1 MKFITD
7 IMFWVSNGLLIPV
20 IVGLIA
26 LFILSLLLL
35 GGYLGVRQR
44 QRVHAKKYAPIFD
57 TIKYSGLKPLR
68 ETLEAADRATP
79 FEKIALDLLQVALAE
94 RNYLISSYEL
104 ELEKRLSRPKILT
117 KFGPILGLMGT
128 LIPMGPA
135 LVALGTG
142 DVASMAYNMQ
152 VAFAT
157 TVLGMFASGVGY
169 FLLQALRA
177 YNQRNLIWLDY
188 INDSLNDQHDET
200 PKA

>member
-20 IVGLIA
+20 IVGLVV
-26 LFILSLLLL
+26 LFLLSLLLL
-35 GGYLGVRQR
+35 GGFLGIRQR
-44 QRVHAKKYAPIFD
+44 QRAHAKKYSPLFS
-57 TIKYSGLKPLR
+57 TIKYSGLEPLR
-68 ETLEAADRATP
+68 ETLAAADRSTP
-79 FEKIALDLLQVALAE
+79 FEKVALDLLQVTAAE
-94 RNYLISSYEL
+94 RNYLISTYEL
-104 ELEKRLSRPKILT
+104 ELEKRLARPKILT

-142 DVASMAYNMQ
+142 DVSSMAYNMQ

-157 TVLGMFASGVGY
+157 TVLGMFASGIGY

-177 YNQRNLIWLDY
+177 YNQQDLIWLDY
-188 INDSLNDQHDET
+188 INETLSDES
-200 PKA
+200 K

>member
-20 IVGLIA
+20 IVGLIC
-26 LFILSLLLL
+26 LFILALLLL

-44 QRVHAKKYAPIFD
+44 QRAHTKKYTPLFN
-57 TIKYSGLKPLR
+57 TIKYQGLTPL
-68 ETLEAADRATP
+68 EDALTTAERATP
-79 FEKIALDLLQVALAE
+79 FEKIALDLLHVSKAE
-94 RNYLISSYEL
+94 RNYLISNYEL
-104 ELEKRLSRPKILT
+104 ELEKHLARPKILT

-169 FLLQALRA
+169 FLLQTYRA
-177 YNQRNLIWLDY
+177 YNQQSLVWLDY
-188 INDSLNDQHDET
+188 INDTLEN
-200 PKA
+200 A

>member
-20 IVGLIA
+20 IVGLIV

-44 QRVHAKKYAPIFD
+44 QRAHAKKYAPIFS
-57 TIKYSGLKPLR
+57 TIKYSGLKTLR

-79 FEKIALDLLQVALAE
+79 FEKIALDLLQVAPAE

-135 LVALGTG
+135 LVGLSTG
-142 DVASMAYNMQ
+142 DVGSMAYNMQ

-169 FLLQALRA
+169 LALQMLRG
-177 YNQRNLIWLDY
+177 YNPRDLVWLDY
-188 INDSLNDQHDET
+188 INDTLSHGS
-200 PKA
+200 K

>member
-20 IVGLIA
+20 IVGLIC

-44 QRVHAKKYAPIFD
+44 QRLHAKKYAPLFS
-57 TIKYSGLKPLR
+57 TIKYSGLTPLR
-68 ETLEAADRATP
+68 EALEVADRATP
-79 FEKIALDLLQVALAE
+79 FEKVALDLLKVTPAE

-104 ELEKRLSRPKILT
+104 ELEKHLARPKILT

-169 FLLQALRA
+169 FLLQALRS
-177 YNQRNLIWLDY
+177 YNQQSLIWLDY
-188 INDSLNDQHDET
+188 INDTLNET
-200 PKA
+200 KHESQQA